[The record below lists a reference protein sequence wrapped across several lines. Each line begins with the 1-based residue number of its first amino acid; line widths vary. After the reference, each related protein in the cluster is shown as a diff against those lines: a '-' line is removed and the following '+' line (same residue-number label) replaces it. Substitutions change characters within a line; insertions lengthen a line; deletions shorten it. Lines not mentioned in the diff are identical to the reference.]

1 MEQTTIDIAAKLRR
15 DFSFDDD
22 RVQHFR
28 GLDQL
33 NNQLVDGLCRNKR
46 EDGAIIIQRAA
57 TRAPTNCLY
66 PWPSRCLLYPSEQRN
81 VTPGQVPSPC
91 HIGPPW
97 LMDDPCDGRRHCV
110 CVYDEAVRN
119 DTLFRRQKTRL
130 SSFSVDC
137 LNAIIAVSMATAR
150 ISLDNLFSYTSTI
163 HDEANA
169 LYVSRVCSRRVLFT
183 RCAPCSREAKN
194 KRRLIFRFTM
204 RHLLFVF
211 YQEKR
216 RKTTLLIEHVS
227 KGTVRNRCY
236 LYNSHPCC
244 TSKGS
249 INVDAVQ

>member
-1 MEQTTIDIAAKLRR
+1 MKNSHKKCGNGKKLTLKQMKNENGMVTRTSSQQMMVKIHPHTPMPVSLSPASLLSFLFFVFFRKRKKKIRRRRKCQKTISNREIKVEQTTIDIAAKLRR

-97 LMDDPCDGRRHCV
+97 PMDDPCDGRRHCV

-119 DTLFRRQKTRL
+119 DTLPRRQK
-130 SSFSVDC
+130 
-137 LNAIIAVSMATAR
+137 
-150 ISLDNLFSYTSTI
+150 
-163 HDEANA
+163 DE
-169 LYVSRVCSRRVLFT
+169 
-183 RCAPCSREAKN
+183 
-194 KRRLIFRFTM
+194 
-204 RHLLFVF
+204 
-211 YQEKR
+211 
-216 RKTTLLIEHVS
+216 TLVYF
-227 KGTVRNRCY
+227 C
-236 LYNSHPCC
+236 
-244 TSKGS
+244 
-249 INVDAVQ
+249 

>member
-97 LMDDPCDGRRHCV
+97 PMDDPCDGRRHCV

-150 ISLDNLFSYTSTI
+150 ISLDNLSFLYIYYT
-163 HDEANA
+163 
-169 LYVSRVCSRRVLFT
+169 
-183 RCAPCSREAKN
+183 
-194 KRRLIFRFTM
+194 
-204 RHLLFVF
+204 
-211 YQEKR
+211 
-216 RKTTLLIEHVS
+216 
-227 KGTVRNRCY
+227 
-236 LYNSHPCC
+236 
-244 TSKGS
+244 
-249 INVDAVQ
+249 